1 MPNTDEGNDTA
12 KHGSEVLPKSM
23 FASLSFSQD
32 VVRNLLHVEV

>member
-1 MPNTDEGNDTA
+1 MPNTDGGNDTA
-12 KHGSEVLPKSM
+12 KHGSETLPKSM